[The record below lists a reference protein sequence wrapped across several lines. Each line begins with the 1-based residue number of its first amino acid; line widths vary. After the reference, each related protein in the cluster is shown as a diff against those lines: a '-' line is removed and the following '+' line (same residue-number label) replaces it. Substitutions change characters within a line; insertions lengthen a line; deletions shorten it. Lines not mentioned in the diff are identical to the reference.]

1 MLQLIITIIETV
13 GTIAFA
19 ISGVLTAMERRL
31 DLFGAFVLAGT
42 TAVGGGII
50 RDLILGRT
58 PPLAFSDPYYV
69 TIAFLTACILLL
81 IVRLLLGKA
90 AEGRRFNFL
99 KVLNVCDAMGLGIF
113 SVLGA
118 DAAAQCGLESNL
130 FLTVFVGVV
139 TGVGGG
145 VLRDLL
151 AGRAP
156 VIMRRDLYALC
167 SIAGPLLFCWLR
179 NLIPLTTA
187 MLVCAG
193 FICIF
198 RLIMIK
204 RKATLPLSSNL
215 L

>member
-58 PPLAFSDPYYV
+58 PPLAFADPYYV

-81 IVRLLLGKA
+81 IVRLLGKA
-90 AEGRRFNFL
+90 AEGRIFNFL
-99 KVLNVCDAMGLGIF
+99 QVLNVCDAMGLGIF

-118 DAAAQCGLESNL
+118 DAAAQCGLGDNL

-156 VIMRRDLYALC
+156 VIMRRDIYALC
-167 SIAGPLLFCWLR
+167 SIAGTLLFCWLR
-179 NLIPLTTA
+179 SLIPLTTA
-187 MLVCAG
+187 MLICAG
-193 FICIF
+193 FICIL

-204 RKATLPLSSNL
+204 LKATLPLSSNL

>member
-13 GTIAFA
+13 GTAAFA
-19 ISGVLTAMERRL
+19 VSGVLTAMERRL

-42 TAVGGGII
+42 TAVGGGVI

-58 PPLAFSDPYYV
+58 PPLAFSDPYYITV
-69 TIAFLTACILLL
+69 AFLTACLLLL
-81 IVRLLLGKA
+81 IIRLLGPTTEKRSLK
-90 AEGRRFNFL
+90 FL
-99 KVLNVCDAMGLGIF
+99 QMLNICDAMGLGIF

-118 DAAAQCGLESNL
+118 DAAVQCGLEDNL

-156 VIMRRDLYALC
+156 VIMRRDIYALC
-167 SIAGPLLFCWLR
+167 SIAGTLLFCWIR
-179 NLIPLTTA
+179 SLIPLFAA
-187 MLVCAG
+187 MLVSAG
-193 FICIF
+193 FIF
-198 RLIMIK
+198 VLRLIMIK
-204 RKATLPLSSNL
+204 HRATLPLSNSFL
-215 L
+215 

>member
-1 MLQLIITIIETV
+1 
-13 GTIAFA
+13 
-19 ISGVLTAMERRL
+19 
-31 DLFGAFVLAGT
+31 
-42 TAVGGGII
+42 
-50 RDLILGRT
+50 
-58 PPLAFSDPYYV
+58 
-69 TIAFLTACILLL
+69 
-81 IVRLLLGKA
+81 
-90 AEGRRFNFL
+90 
-99 KVLNVCDAMGLGIF
+99 
-113 SVLGA
+113 
-118 DAAAQCGLESNL
+118 
-130 FLTVFVGVV
+130 LTVFVGVV

-156 VIMRRDLYALC
+156 VIMRRDIYALC
-167 SIAGPLLFCWLR
+167 SIAGTLLFCWLR

>member
-58 PPLAFSDPYYV
+58 PPLAFSNPYYV
-69 TIAFLTACILLL
+69 TIAFLSACVMLL
-81 IVRLLLGKA
+81 IVRLVGNMSQ
-90 AEGRRFNFL
+90 GRIFSFL
-99 KVLNVCDAMGLGIF
+99 QVLNVCDAMGLGIF

-118 DAAAQCGLESNL
+118 DAAAQCGLGDNL
-130 FLTVFVGVV
+130 FLTGFVGVV

-156 VIMRRDLYALC
+156 VIMRRDIYALC
-167 SIAGPLLFCWLR
+167 SIAGTLLFCWLR
-179 NLIPLTTA
+179 SAIPLSAA
-187 MLVCAG
+187 MLVSAG
-193 FICIF
+193 FICLF
-198 RLIMIK
+198 RLAMVK
-204 RKATLPLSSNL
+204 CKATLPLTDSFF
-215 L
+215 